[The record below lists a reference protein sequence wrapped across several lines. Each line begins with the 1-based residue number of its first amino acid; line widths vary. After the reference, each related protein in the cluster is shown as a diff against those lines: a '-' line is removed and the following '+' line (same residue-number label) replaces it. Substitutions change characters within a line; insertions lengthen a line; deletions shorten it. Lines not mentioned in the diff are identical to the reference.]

1 MARRV
6 LLKLSG
12 EALMGAGQFG
22 IDPEALSAF
31 ASQITQA
38 HAAGV
43 EVGVVVGGGNIFRGV
58 QGSTSGMDRA
68 TADTMG
74 MMATVMNALALTD
87 ALKAAG
93 ARVSSFCSLEM
104 PRVMALFTH
113 RDARA
118 ALDRGEVCVFAGGTG
133 SPFFT
138 TDTGAALKAAEV
150 GASEVLKG
158 TQVDGVYE
166 ADPRV
171 DPNARLFAQLSHQDC
186 LTRELKVMDSAAF
199 SLCQA
204 SQLSIRIFNLHRE
217 GALISALMGKP
228 LGTLVGPG
236 LETRFA

>member
-12 EALMGAGQFG
+12 EALMGSGQFG
-22 IDPEALSAF
+22 IDPEALSAY
-31 ASQITQA
+31 AAQIATAQSQ
-38 HAAGV
+38 GV

-58 QGSTSGMDRA
+58 SGPAAGMDRA

-87 ALKAAG
+87 ALKSQG
-93 ARVSSFCSLEM
+93 ARATSFCSLEM

-118 ALDRGEVCVFAGGTG
+118 ALARGEICVFAGGTG

-138 TDTGAALKAAEV
+138 TDTGAALKAAEL
-150 GASEVLKG
+150 GADEVLKG

-166 ADPRV
+166 ADPLQ
-171 DPNARLFAQLSHQDC
+171 DPSARRFEQLSLTEC
-186 LTRELKVMDSAAF
+186 LARDLKVMDSAAF
-199 SLCQA
+199 SLCL
-204 SQLSIRIFNLHRE
+204 SSSLSIRVFKLDSE
-217 GALISALMGKP
+217 EALLQALLGAP

-236 LETRFA
+236 LEARFS

>member
-1 MARRV
+1 MTRRV

-22 IDPEALSAF
+22 IDPEALSAY
-31 ASQITQA
+31 ATQIAQAQSQ
-38 HAAGV
+38 GV

-58 QGSTSGMDRA
+58 QGSTTGMDRA

-87 ALKAAG
+87 ALKASG

-104 PRVMALFTH
+104 PRVMQLFTH

-118 ALDRGEVCVFAGGTG
+118 ALERGEVCVFAGGTG

-138 TDTGAALKAAEV
+138 TDTGAALKAAELD
-150 GASEVLKG
+150 ADEVLKA
-158 TQVDGVYE
+158 TQVDGVYD

-171 DPNARLFAQLSHQDC
+171 NSSARRYAQLSHADC
-186 LTRELKVMDSAAF
+186 LSQGLQVMDSAAF

-204 SQLSIRIFNLHRE
+204 SSLSIRIFNLHQE
-217 GALISALMGKP
+217 GALIAALLGEP
-228 LGTLVGPG
+228 LGTVVGPQ
-236 LETRFA
+236 LEARFA

>member
-1 MARRV
+1 
-6 LLKLSG
+6 
-12 EALMGAGQFG
+12 MGAGQFG
-22 IDPEALSAF
+22 IDPETLNAF

-38 HAAGV
+38 HRSGV
-43 EVGVVVGGGNIFRGV
+43 EIGVVVGGGNIFRGV

-150 GASEVLKG
+150 GASEVLKA

-166 ADPRV
+166 ADPRSTP
-171 DPNARLFAQLSHQDC
+171 DARLFAQLSLQEC

-204 SQLSIRIFNLHRE
+204 SQLSIRIFHLHRE
-217 GALISALMGKP
+217 GNLLAALMGEP
-228 LGTLVGPG
+228 LGTLVGPA

>member
-217 GALISALMGKP
+217 GALISALMGEP